1 VGLMSPLKSIEL
13 RKDKASIFFP
23 WTPGECWVGGPL
35 PPTVQIKKYSSRQLS
50 LGSIAPCPW
59 FEDKEMLSACKNKLK
74 TSSVFLFSINYLPS
88 TYSTQR
94 IS

>member
-1 VGLMSPLKSIEL
+1 V
-13 RKDKASIFFP
+13 
-23 WTPGECWVGGPL
+23 
-35 PPTVQIKKYSSRQLS
+35 
-50 LGSIAPCPW
+50 PCPG